1 MKTIFRIILWYK
13 KENMSSLYIYTKLE
27 ICTQKQH
34 NFSVCLWKNSALVS
48 FFSYLLWA
56 DFKNIFFSHKVHWGL
71 FFFFKFHENKSTVLE
86 KLGDS
91 DFFSVAS
98 SFTLFITTLY
108 GWLIYPLSQSYFN
121 FLLCV
126 GESKYRP
133 HF

>member
-1 MKTIFRIILWYK
+1 
-13 KENMSSLYIYTKLE
+13 MSSLYIYTKLE

-56 DFKNIFFSHKVHWGL
+56 NFKNIFFSHKVHWGL
-71 FFFFKFHENKSTVLE
+71 FFFFFKFHENKSTVLE

-98 SFTLFITTLY
+98 SFTLFITTLN